1 MMNEI
6 LLIGM
11 PGGAEWIIIL
21 VVLLLLFGGSKLP
34 QLAKALG
41 QSKKAFKEGLQEAED
56 EERLEKSR
64 AASSSIAEPRV
75 NALNEMD
82 DEALFE
88 EARRRASRI
97 RAETNA
103 LSDKPDS
110 KR

>member
-1 MMNEI
+1 MNEI

-11 PGGAEWIIIL
+11 PGGMEWVIIL

-56 EERLEKSR
+56 EEQLEKSR
-64 AASSSIAEPRV
+64 ATSQIAEPRV
-75 NALNEMD
+75 GALNEVD

-88 EARRRASRI
+88 EARRRAARI
-97 RAETNA
+97 RASETNA
-103 LSDKPDS
+103 LSDKS
-110 KR
+110 KQ